1 MQPTTTDFHDDITDV
16 PGIRVGHAEDTDAKT
31 GVTVILPTLNG
42 IPAGL
47 FIGGHAF
54 STREM
59 DSLKPEHS
67 VSLIHGV
74 CLSGG
79 STFGLDA
86 VGGVT
91 AYLEERKVGLS
102 VLGNTIPIV
111 PAAVIFDLN
120 FATGQVRPDRHMGTR
135 ACENATA
142 GPIRQGS
149 VGAGIGATVGNLLG
163 AEQAMKGG
171 LGSASVVSED
181 LVVGALVVLNALG
194 DIVDTE
200 GNIVAGA
207 RRSASALEFADASK
221 LIAEGKIVS
230 PGISIA
236 NTTLAVVA
244 VNADVD
250 KIVASK
256 IAAQATL
263 GLGQVIRPFH
273 SHIDGDLT
281 LLLGVGGNQADPNR
295 IALLASDALQWATIK
310 AVIHADGFG
319 ILPAWKDLR
328 GAADS

>member
-1 MQPTTTDFHDDITDV
+1 MQPTTADFHDDITDV
-16 PGIRVGHAEDTDAKT
+16 PGVQVGHAEDIAAKT
-31 GVTVILPTLNG
+31 GVTVILPGTG

-47 FIGGHAF
+47 YIGGHAF

-67 VSLIHGV
+67 VSQIHGV

-86 VGGVT
+86 AGGVT

-120 FATGQVRPDRHMGTR
+120 FGTGRIRPDREMGKR
-135 ACENATA
+135 ACEAATA
-142 GPIRQGS
+142 GPVRQGS
-149 VGAGIGATVGNLLG
+149 AGAGIGATVGNLLG
-163 AEQAMKGG
+163 SDHAMKGG

-194 DIVDTE
+194 DIFDQE
-200 GNIVAGA
+200 GTIVAGA
-207 RRSASALEFADASK
+207 RRSASSSEFADASK
-221 LIAEGKIVS
+221 LLAEGKIVS

-244 VNADVD
+244 VNAEVD
-250 KIVASK
+250 KIGASK

-263 GLGQVIRPFH
+263 GLGRIIKPFH

-281 LLLGVGGNQADPNR
+281 MVLGMGEHQADPNR
-295 IALLASDALQWATIK
+295 IALLASEALQRATIK
-310 AVIHADGFG
+310 AVLHADGFG
-319 ILPAWKDLR
+319 ILPAWKDLH
-328 GAADS
+328 GAAAS